1 MAFKKISY
9 DIAVKFAS
17 VYLFTVII
25 FAIPFFIF
33 PHYFSIESAFVLI
46 LAGIIIAF
54 VFIYYFLIKPLEML
68 QNIIENMDKGNFSG
82 ENSKIESFSK
92 NGINEI
98 IGKLYKISV
107 EMNTFLNLLNS
118 SARLMKERN
127 LNLEDINKAG
137 KADRLNGGDKTLL
150 TVLTAAGRYSESN
163 SAVTEAMKTVAQ
175 DIAETKDE
183 IIKVSVE
190 FGTLLSQISD
200 LNNAGA
206 EQSEELS
213 RTVAAIEENTRTISS
228 IAELSSKSREKVD
241 GIVGLMNTNA
251 GHVSDLYD
259 SIQKINESTKKITN
273 IITVIREIADQTNLL
288 SLNAAIEAARA
299 GEQGRGFAVVADEVR
314 KLADKVTKATRD
326 VESLIKETENTVS
339 YGVETVNR
347 LVNSNSFVNSEA
359 GSIKD
364 YTDNLASAI
373 EEQNASMQELGMSA
387 KKISTESKH
396 IADST
401 SSITDS
407 VIQMVDDMDKAS
419 GIVNLYNL

>member
-1 MAFKKISY
+1 MAFKKVSY
-9 DIAVKFAS
+9 DIAVKFAA

-25 FAIPFFIF
+25 FAVPFFIF
-33 PHYFSIESAFVLI
+33 PHYFSKESASALI
-46 LAGIIIAF
+46 IAGIIISA
-54 VFIYYFLIKPLEML
+54 VFIYYFLIKPLESI
-68 QNIIENMDKGNFSG
+68 QIIVENIEKGNFLNEHG
-82 ENSKIESFSK
+82 KIGVFTK

-98 IGKLYKISV
+98 INKLYKISGEINIFV
-107 EMNTFLNLLNS
+107 GSLNS
-118 SARLMKERN
+118 CAKLMASRN
-127 LNLEDINKAG
+127 LNFEDINKAG
-137 KADRLNGGDKTLL
+137 SLNGGGKALL
-150 TVLTAAGRYSESN
+150 TADLYSESN
-163 SAVTEAMKTVAQ
+163 SALTEAIKTVAH
-175 DIAETKDE
+175 DIVETKDE
-183 IIKVSVE
+183 IINVSVE
-190 FGTLLSQISD
+190 FGTLLSQISE
-200 LNNAGA
+200 LNNAGSG
-206 EQSEELS
+206 QSEELS
-213 RTVAAIEENTRTISS
+213 RTVSTIEKNTITISS
-228 IAELSSKSREKVD
+228 IAELSAKSREKVD

-259 SIQKINESTKKITN
+259 SIQRINESTKKITN

-314 KLADKVTKATRD
+314 KLAEKVTKATRD
-326 VESLIKETENTVS
+326 VETLIRETENTVS

-347 LVNSNSFVNSEA
+347 LVDSNSFVNSEA

-373 EEQNASMQELGMSA
+373 EEQNASMQELSTSA

-419 GIVNLYNL
+419 GIVNLYKL

>member
-1 MAFKKISY
+1 MAFKKVSY
-9 DIAVKFAS
+9 DIAIKFAA
-17 VYLFTVII
+17 VYLFAVII
-25 FAIPFFIF
+25 FAVPFFIF
-33 PHYFSIESAFVLI
+33 PRYFSIESASVLI
-46 LAGIIIAF
+46 MAGIIISA
-54 VFIYYFLIKPLEML
+54 VFIYYFLIKPLERL
-68 QNIIENMDKGNFSG
+68 QTIVENIEKGNFLNEHG
-82 ENSKIESFSK
+82 KTGVFTN

-98 IGKLYKISV
+98 IGKLYKISGEINIFV
-107 EMNTFLNLLNS
+107 GSLNS
-118 SARLMKERN
+118 CAKLIARRN
-127 LNLEDINKAG
+127 LNFEDINKAG
-137 KADRLNGGDKTLL
+137 SLTGGDKALI
-150 TVLTAAGRYSESN
+150 TAGLYSESN
-163 SAVTEAMKTVAQ
+163 SALTEAIGTVAQ
-175 DIAETKDE
+175 DITETKNE
-183 IIKVSVE
+183 LIKVSVE

-213 RTVAAIEENTRTISS
+213 RTVSTIEENTRTISS
-228 IAELSSKSREKVD
+228 IAELSAKSREKVD

-326 VESLIKETENTVS
+326 VEALIKETENTVS

-347 LVNSNSFVNSEA
+347 LVDSNSFVNSEA

-419 GIVNLYNL
+419 GIVNMYNL

>member
-1 MAFKKISY
+1 MAFKKVSY
-9 DIAVKFAS
+9 DIAAKFAA
-17 VYLFTVII
+17 VYLFTLII
-25 FAIPFFIF
+25 FAVPFFIF
-33 PHYFSIESAFVLI
+33 PRYFSIESASVLI
-46 LAGIIIAF
+46 MAGIIISA
-54 VFIYYFLIKPLEML
+54 VFIYYFLIKPLERL
-68 QNIIENMDKGNFSG
+68 QTIVENIEKGNFLNEHG
-82 ENSKIESFSK
+82 KTGVFTN

-98 IGKLYKISV
+98 IGKLYKISGEINIFV
-107 EMNTFLNLLNS
+107 GSLNS
-118 SARLMKERN
+118 CAKLIARRN
-127 LNLEDINKAG
+127 LNFEDINKAG
-137 KADRLNGGDKTLL
+137 SLTGGDKNLL
-150 TVLTAAGRYSESN
+150 TAVRYFESN
-163 SAVTEAMKTVAQ
+163 SALMEAMGIVAQ
-175 DIAETKDE
+175 DIAETKKE
-183 IIKVSVE
+183 LINVSVE

-213 RTVAAIEENTRTISS
+213 RTVSTIEENTRTISS
-228 IAELSSKSREKVD
+228 IAELSAKSREKVD

-326 VESLIKETENTVS
+326 VEALIKETENTVS

-347 LVNSNSFVNSEA
+347 LVDSNSFVNSEA

-419 GIVNLYNL
+419 GIVNMYNL

>member
-1 MAFKKISY
+1 MAFKKVSY
-9 DIAVKFAS
+9 DIAVKLAA

-25 FAIPFFIF
+25 FAAPFFIF
-33 PHYFSIESAFVLI
+33 PHYFSKGAAFVLI
-46 LAGIIIAF
+46 IAGIIISA
-54 VFIYYFLIKPLEML
+54 VFIYYFLIKPFEKLQIIVENLE
-68 QNIIENMDKGNFSG
+68 KGNFLNERG
-82 ENSKIESFSK
+82 KIDSF
-92 NGINEI
+92 EI
-98 IGKLYKISV
+98 INKLYKISGEINIFV
-107 EMNTFLNLLNS
+107 GSLNS
-118 SARLMKERN
+118 CAKLMGSRN
-127 LNLEDINKAG
+127 LNFEDINKAG
-137 KADRLNGGDKTLL
+137 CLNDGDKGIPT
-150 TVLTAAGRYSESN
+150 AGRYLESN
-163 SAVTEAMKTVAQ
+163 SALTEAIVTVAN
-175 DIAETKDE
+175 DITETKNE
-183 IIKVSVE
+183 LIKVSVE
-190 FGTLLSQISD
+190 FGTLLSQISE
-200 LNNAGA
+200 LNNAGS

-213 RTVAAIEENTRTISS
+213 RTVLTIEENTRTISS
-228 IAELSSKSREKVD
+228 IAELSAKSREKVD
-241 GIVGLMNTNA
+241 GIVGLMDTNA

-259 SIQKINESTKKITN
+259 SIQRINESTKKITN

-314 KLADKVTKATRD
+314 KLAEKVTKATRD
-326 VESLIKETENTVS
+326 VETLIKETENTVS

-347 LVNSNSFVNSEA
+347 LVNSNNFVNREA

-396 IADST
+396 ISDST

-419 GIVNLYNL
+419 GIVNLYKL

>member
-1 MAFKKISY
+1 MTFKKVYY
-9 DIAVKFAS
+9 DIAVKFAA
-17 VYLFTVII
+17 VYLFTII
-25 FAIPFFIF
+25 ISAVPFFIF
-33 PHYFSIESAFVLI
+33 PRYFSKESAFALI
-46 LAGIIIAF
+46 TAGIIISA
-54 VFIYYFLIKPLEML
+54 VYIYYFLIKPLESI
-68 QNIIENMDKGNFSG
+68 QIVVDNIEKGNFLNEHG
-82 ENSKIESFSK
+82 KIGVFTK

-98 IGKLYKISV
+98 INKLYKISGEINIFV
-107 EMNTFLNLLNS
+107 GSLNS
-118 SARLMKERN
+118 CAKLMASRN
-127 LNLEDINKAG
+127 LNFEDINKAG
-137 KADRLNGGDKTLL
+137 RLAVGDKALL
-150 TVLTAAGRYSESN
+150 TADLYLESN
-163 SAVTEAMKTVAQ
+163 SALTEAMGTVAQ
-175 DIAETKDE
+175 DITETKNE
-183 IIKVSVE
+183 LIKVSVE
-190 FGTLLSQISD
+190 FGTLLSQISE
-200 LNNAGA
+200 LNNAGSG
-206 EQSEELS
+206 QSEELS
-213 RTVAAIEENTRTISS
+213 RTVATIEENTRTISS
-228 IAELSSKSREKVD
+228 IAELSAKSREKVD

-326 VESLIKETENTVS
+326 VEALIKETENTVS

-347 LVNSNSFVNSEA
+347 LVDSNSFVNKEA

-387 KKISTESKH
+387 KKISAESKN
-396 IADST
+396 ISDST

-419 GIVNLYNL
+419 GIVNMYKL

>member
-1 MAFKKISY
+1 MA
-9 DIAVKFAS
+9 
-17 VYLFTVII
+17 
-25 FAIPFFIF
+25 
-33 PHYFSIESAFVLI
+33 
-46 LAGIIIAF
+46 
-54 VFIYYFLIKPLEML
+54 
-68 QNIIENMDKGNFSG
+68 
-82 ENSKIESFSK
+82 
-92 NGINEI
+92 
-98 IGKLYKISV
+98 
-107 EMNTFLNLLNS
+107 
-118 SARLMKERN
+118 
-127 LNLEDINKAG
+127 
-137 KADRLNGGDKTLL
+137 GGDKALI
-150 TVLTAAGRYSESN
+150 TAGLYSESN
-163 SAVTEAMKTVAQ
+163 SALTEAMGIVAQ
-175 DIAETKDE
+175 DIAETKKE
-183 IIKVSVE
+183 LINVSVE

-213 RTVAAIEENTRTISS
+213 RTVATIEENTRTISS
-228 IAELSSKSREKVD
+228 IAELSAKSREKVD

-259 SIQKINESTKKITN
+259 SIQRINESTKKITN

-326 VESLIKETENTVS
+326 VEALIKETENTVS

-347 LVNSNSFVNSEA
+347 LVDSNSFVNSEA

-373 EEQNASMQELGMSA
+373 EEQNASMKELGMSA

>member
-1 MAFKKISY
+1 MAFKKVSY

-46 LAGIIIAF
+46 LAGIITAF
-54 VFIYYFLIKPLEML
+54 VFIYYFLIKPLERL

-92 NGINEI
+92 KGINEI
-98 IGKLYKISV
+98 IAKSYKISV
-107 EMNTFLNLLNS
+107 EINTFLNLLNS

-127 LNLEDINKAG
+127 LNLESINKAG
-137 KADRLNGGDKTLL
+137 KAEHLNVGNEALP
-150 TVLTAAGRYSESN
+150 TVLTAGRYSESN
-163 SAVTEAMKTVAQ
+163 SALTEAMKTVAQ

-213 RTVAAIEENTRTISS
+213 RTAATIEENTRTISS
-228 IAELSSKSREKVD
+228 IAELSAKSREKVD

-387 KKISTESKH
+387 KKISIESKH

>member
-1 MAFKKISY
+1 MTFKKVSY
-9 DIAVKFAS
+9 DIAVKFAT

-25 FAIPFFIF
+25 FAVPFFIF
-33 PHYFSIESAFVLI
+33 PRYFSKESALALI
-46 LAGIIIAF
+46 IAGIIISA
-54 VFIYYFLIKPLEML
+54 VYIYYFLIKPLESI
-68 QNIIENMDKGNFSG
+68 QIIVDNIEKGNFLN
-82 ENSKIESFSK
+82 EHRKIGVFTK

-98 IGKLYKISV
+98 INKLYKISG
-107 EMNTFLNLLNS
+107 EINIFAGSLNS
-118 SARLMKERN
+118 CAKLMTSRN
-127 LNLEDINKAG
+127 LNFEDINKAS
-137 KADRLNGGDKTLL
+137 RLAGGDKTLL
-150 TVLTAAGRYSESN
+150 TADLYSESN
-163 SAVTEAMKTVAQ
+163 SALTEAIGTVAQ
-175 DIAETKDE
+175 DITETKNE
-183 IIKVSVE
+183 LIKVSVE

-200 LNNAGA
+200 LNNAGSG
-206 EQSEELS
+206 QSEELS
-213 RTVAAIEENTRTISS
+213 RTVSTIEENTRTISS
-228 IAELSSKSREKVD
+228 IAELSAKSRKKVD
-241 GIVGLMNTNA
+241 GIVELMNTNA

-259 SIQKINESTKKITN
+259 SIQRINESTKKITN

-314 KLADKVTKATRD
+314 KLAEKVTKATRD

-347 LVNSNSFVNSEA
+347 LVDSNSFVNKEA

-396 IADST
+396 ISDST

-419 GIVNLYNL
+419 GIVNMYKL

>member
-1 MAFKKISY
+1 MAFKKVSY
-9 DIAVKFAS
+9 DIAVKFAT

-25 FAIPFFIF
+25 FAVPFFIF
-33 PHYFSIESAFVLI
+33 PRYFSKESALALI
-46 LAGIIIAF
+46 ISGIIISA
-54 VFIYYFLIKPLEML
+54 VYIYYFLIKPLESI
-68 QNIIENMDKGNFSG
+68 QIIVDNIEKGNFLN
-82 ENSKIESFSK
+82 EHAKIGVFTK
-92 NGINEI
+92 KGINEI
-98 IGKLYKISV
+98 INKLYKISGEINIFV
-107 EMNTFLNLLNS
+107 GSLNS
-118 SARLMKERN
+118 CAKLMTSRN
-127 LNLEDINKAG
+127 LNFEDINKAG
-137 KADRLNGGDKTLL
+137 RLAGGDKALL
-150 TVLTAAGRYSESN
+150 TEDLYSESN
-163 SAVTEAMKTVAQ
+163 SALTEAIGTVAQ
-175 DIAETKDE
+175 DITETKNE
-183 IIKVSVE
+183 LIKVSVE
-190 FGTLLSQISD
+190 FGTLLSQISE
-200 LNNAGA
+200 LNNAGSG
-206 EQSEELS
+206 QSEELS
-213 RTVAAIEENTRTISS
+213 RTVATIEENTRTISS
-228 IAELSSKSREKVD
+228 IAELSAKSREKVD

-259 SIQKINESTKKITN
+259 SIQRINESTKKITN

-326 VESLIKETENTVS
+326 VEALIKETENTVS

-347 LVNSNSFVNSEA
+347 LVDSNSFVNSEA

>member
-1 MAFKKISY
+1 
-9 DIAVKFAS
+9 
-17 VYLFTVII
+17 
-25 FAIPFFIF
+25 
-33 PHYFSIESAFVLI
+33 
-46 LAGIIIAF
+46 
-54 VFIYYFLIKPLEML
+54 
-68 QNIIENMDKGNFSG
+68 
-82 ENSKIESFSK
+82 
-92 NGINEI
+92 
-98 IGKLYKISV
+98 
-107 EMNTFLNLLNS
+107 
-118 SARLMKERN
+118 
-127 LNLEDINKAG
+127 
-137 KADRLNGGDKTLL
+137 
-150 TVLTAAGRYSESN
+150 
-163 SAVTEAMKTVAQ
+163 
-175 DIAETKDE
+175 
-183 IIKVSVE
+183 
-190 FGTLLSQISD
+190 LLSQISD

-213 RTVAAIEENTRTISS
+213 RTVATIEENTRTISS
-228 IAELSSKSREKVD
+228 IAELSAKSREKVD

-259 SIQKINESTKKITN
+259 SIQRINESTKKITN

-326 VESLIKETENTVS
+326 VEALIKETENTVS

-347 LVNSNSFVNSEA
+347 LVDSNSFVNSEA

>member
-1 MAFKKISY
+1 MAFKKVSY
-9 DIAVKFAS
+9 NIAVKFAA

-25 FAIPFFIF
+25 FAVPFFIF
-33 PHYFSIESAFVLI
+33 PRYFSIEAAFVLI
-46 LAGIIIAF
+46 IAGIMISA
-54 VFIYYFLIKPLEML
+54 VFIYYFLIKPFERL
-68 QNIIENMDKGNFSG
+68 QIIVENIEKGNFINEHG
-82 ENSKIESFSK
+82 KIGAFGK

-98 IGKLYKISV
+98 IGKLYKISGEINIFV
-107 EMNTFLNLLNS
+107 GSLNS
-118 SARLMKERN
+118 CAKLMGSRN

-137 KADRLNGGDKTLL
+137 CLNDGDKGTP
-150 TVLTAAGRYSESN
+150 TAGRYSESN
-163 SAVTEAMKTVAQ
+163 SALTEAIGTVAQ
-175 DIAETKDE
+175 DITETKNE
-183 IIKVSVE
+183 LIKVSVE
-190 FGTLLSQISD
+190 FGTLLSQISE
-200 LNNAGA
+200 LNNAGS

-213 RTVAAIEENTRTISS
+213 RTVSTIEENTRTISS
-228 IAELSSKSREKVD
+228 IAELSAKSREKVD
-241 GIVGLMNTNA
+241 GIVGLMDTNA

-259 SIQKINESTKKITN
+259 SIQRINESTKKITN

-314 KLADKVTKATRD
+314 KLAEKVTKATRD
-326 VESLIKETENTVS
+326 VETLIKETENTVS

-347 LVNSNSFVNSEA
+347 LVDSNSFVNREA

-396 IADST
+396 ISDST
-401 SSITDS
+401 SSITEA

-419 GIVNLYNL
+419 GIVNMYKL

>member
-9 DIAVKFAS
+9 DIAVKFAF
-17 VYLFTVII
+17 VYLFTLII

-54 VFIYYFLIKPLEML
+54 FFIYYFLIKPLERL
-68 QNIIENMDKGNFSG
+68 QNIIKNMDKGNFSG

-98 IGKLYKISV
+98 IAKLYKISV
-107 EMNTFLNLLNS
+107 EINTFVGFLNS
-118 SARLMKERN
+118 YAKLMKERD
-127 LNLEDINKAG
+127 LNSESINKAG
-137 KADRLNGGDKTLL
+137 QADNLNVGYEASS
-150 TVLTAAGRYSESN
+150 TVLIAGRYSESN
-163 SAVTEAMKTVAQ
+163 SALTEAIKTVAK
-175 DIAETKDE
+175 DIAETKNE
-183 IIKVSVE
+183 LIKVSVE

-213 RTVAAIEENTRTISS
+213 RTAAAIEENTVTISS
-228 IAELSSKSREKVD
+228 IAELSAKSREKVD
-241 GIVGLMNTNA
+241 GIVELMNSNA
-251 GHVSDLYD
+251 SHVSDLYD
-259 SIQKINESTKKITN
+259 SIQKINEGTKKITN

-299 GEQGRGFAVVADEVR
+299 GEHGRGFAVVADEVR

-326 VESLIKETENTVS
+326 VEALIKETENTVS

-347 LVNSNSFVNSEA
+347 LVNSNNLVNSEA
-359 GSIKD
+359 GSIKN

-373 EEQNASMQELGMSA
+373 DKQNASMQELGMSA

-407 VIQMVDDMDKAS
+407 VIQMVDDIDRAS

>member
-1 MAFKKISY
+1 MAFKKVSY
-9 DIAVKFAS
+9 DIAIKFAA
-17 VYLFTVII
+17 VYLFAVII
-25 FAIPFFIF
+25 FAVPFFIF
-33 PHYFSIESAFVLI
+33 PRYFSIESASVLI
-46 LAGIIIAF
+46 MAGIIISA
-54 VFIYYFLIKPLEML
+54 VFIYYFLIKPLERL
-68 QNIIENMDKGNFSG
+68 QTIVENIEKGNFLNEHG
-82 ENSKIESFSK
+82 KTGVFTN

-98 IGKLYKISV
+98 IGKLYKISGEINIFV
-107 EMNTFLNLLNS
+107 GSLNS
-118 SARLMKERN
+118 CAKLIARRN
-127 LNLEDINKAG
+127 LNFEDINKAG
-137 KADRLNGGDKTLL
+137 SLTGGDKNLL
-150 TVLTAAGRYSESN
+150 TAVRYFESN
-163 SAVTEAMKTVAQ
+163 SALMEAMGIVAQ
-175 DIAETKDE
+175 DIAETKKE
-183 IIKVSVE
+183 LINVSVE

-213 RTVAAIEENTRTISS
+213 RTVSTIEENTRTISS
-228 IAELSSKSREKVD
+228 IAELSAKSREKVD

-326 VESLIKETENTVS
+326 VEALIKETENTVS

-347 LVNSNSFVNSEA
+347 LVDSNSFVNSEA

-419 GIVNLYNL
+419 GIVNMYNL

>member
-1 MAFKKISY
+1 MAFKKVSY
-9 DIAVKFAS
+9 DIAVKFAT

-25 FAIPFFIF
+25 FAVPFFIF
-33 PHYFSIESAFVLI
+33 PRYFSKESALALI
-46 LAGIIIAF
+46 ISGIIISA
-54 VFIYYFLIKPLEML
+54 VYIYYFLIKPLESI
-68 QNIIENMDKGNFSG
+68 QIIVDNIEKGNFLN
-82 ENSKIESFSK
+82 EHAKIGVFTK
-92 NGINEI
+92 KGINEI
-98 IGKLYKISV
+98 INKLYKISGEINIFV
-107 EMNTFLNLLNS
+107 GSLNS
-118 SARLMKERN
+118 CAKLMTSRN
-127 LNLEDINKAG
+127 LNFEDINKAG
-137 KADRLNGGDKTLL
+137 RLAGGDKALL
-150 TVLTAAGRYSESN
+150 TEDLYSESN
-163 SAVTEAMKTVAQ
+163 SALTEAIGTVAQ
-175 DIAETKDE
+175 DITETKNE
-183 IIKVSVE
+183 LIKVSVE
-190 FGTLLSQISD
+190 FGTLLSQISE
-200 LNNAGA
+200 LNNAGSG
-206 EQSEELS
+206 QSEELS
-213 RTVAAIEENTRTISS
+213 RTVATIEENTRTISS
-228 IAELSSKSREKVD
+228 IAELSAKSREKVD

-259 SIQKINESTKKITN
+259 SIQRINESTKKITN

-314 KLADKVTKATRD
+314 KLAEKVTKATRD

-347 LVNSNSFVNSEA
+347 LVDSNSFVNKEA

-387 KKISTESKH
+387 KKISAESKN
-396 IADST
+396 ISDST

-419 GIVNLYNL
+419 GIVNMYKL